1 MRGKVEANMKNTK
14 MIAKVMAVAAGML
27 APLALLAADA
37 APNYIV
43 TDHSAA
49 RAQLPFSDGVVAG
62 NTLYVAGTIGVDPKT
77 VDDPKGPR
85 VPDDTSAEAKLVME
99 GVKHTVEA
107 AGFKMD
113 DLVSIQVYCTDLGLY
128 GAFNDI
134 YRSYFHAHFPA
145 RAFIGV
151 DKLVRGAHFEV
162 MGTAVKGSH

>member
-1 MRGKVEANMKNTK
+1 
-14 MIAKVMAVAAGML
+14 
-27 APLALLAADA
+27 
-37 APNYIV
+37 
-43 TDHSAA
+43 
-49 RAQLPFSDGVVAG
+49 
-62 NTLYVAGTIGVDPKT
+62 
-77 VDDPKGPR
+77 
-85 VPDDTSAEAKLVME
+85 ME

>member
-1 MRGKVEANMKNTK
+1 VEANMKNTK

-77 VDDPKGPR
+77 ADDPKGAR
-85 VPDDTSAEAKLVME
+85 VPDDPAAEARLALDGIKR
-99 GVKHTVEA
+99 TVEA

-113 DLVSIQVYCTDLGLY
+113 DLVAVQVYCTDLGLY
-128 GAFNDI
+128 GAFNDV
-134 YRSYFHAHFPA
+134 YRSYFHGHFPA

-162 MGTAVKGSH
+162 AGTAVKGAH